1 MKKLIALLL
10 TVLAMAFCLT
20 GCKDKVDTVAYEN
33 GVVKSGNGT
42 FAVEKGDYLYF
53 VNGVASNFTDN
64 KMGDVEKGALY
75 RVKLTE
81 MGTKNANVERVIP
94 KLATTGSATNGVFI
108 YGDNVY
114 YASPYDEKD
123 KTGTVR
129 SDYVDFRSFNLK
141 DGNSERISYEKN
153 SVIKYQFLQNG
164 NKVYL
169 AYEYSETVDGAEKKK
184 LKVLDASNGDSVYSV
199 DGYTGLFF
207 ADDNQGKIFFAKNAY
222 SEDLEADESFIEIY
236 CYVAGNSSADMVFS
250 GCGKNALG
258 RDNRNSDDYKA
269 KILDYT
275 DLSGATLT
283 IVKNTG
289 KFLIFKLASLDS
301 NSTTCY
307 FGLDLSKE
315 VKKEN
320 LVNMGSSNTYID
332 TALTSTAVVADLNSI
347 YYIENSTY
355 LKGLVKFDYSK
366 VGEVTRG
373 RTLLT
378 GKANGANLAFM
389 DGNFIY
395 VSGTDGIYYRV
406 DVTQGENADY
416 RQINAIASK
425 GLTEWFVPRVVG
437 DKFITVYGDSIFQN
451 YLYAIDLKDFADEDK
466 YGEYIS
472 GLATLDREK
481 VTALSET
488 IVGKM
493 TGSDKDAFNASLDA
507 TYPEEIDEE

>member
-20 GCKDKVDTVAYEN
+20 GCKDKVDTVPYEN

-64 KMGDVEKGALY
+64 KMGSVEKGALY

-81 MGTKNANVERVIP
+81 MGNKNANVELVIP
-94 KLATTGSATNGVFI
+94 KLMTTGSATNGVFI
-108 YGDNVY
+108 YGDNVF

-141 DGNSERISYEKN
+141 DASSERITYEKN
-153 SVIKYQFLQNG
+153 SVSKYQFLTNG

-169 AYEYSETVDGAEKKK
+169 AYEYSETVDSVETKK
-184 LKVLDASNGDSVYSV
+184 LKVVDASNGDSVYSV
-199 DGYTGLFF
+199 DGYSTLFF
-207 ADDNQGKIFFAKNAY
+207 ADDNQGKIFFAKTAY
-222 SEDLEADESFIEIY
+222 SDDLEAAESFSEIY
-236 CYVAGNSSADMVFS
+236 CYTAGNTSADMVFS

-258 RDNRNSDDYKA
+258 RDDRDTDDYKA

-289 KFLIFKLASLDS
+289 KFLIFKLASVDA

-307 FGLDLSKE
+307 FGLDLTKE
-315 VKKEN
+315 IKKEN

-332 TALTSTAVVADLNSI
+332 TALTSTAVVVDLNNI
-347 YYIENSTY
+347 YYVENSTY

-366 VGEVTRG
+366 INEVTRG

-378 GKANGANLAFM
+378 GKANGANIAFM
-389 DGNFIY
+389 EGNNIY
-395 VSGTDGIYYRV
+395 LCGTDGIYFRV

-416 RQINAIASK
+416 RQVNAMAAK
-425 GLTEWFVPRVVG
+425 GITEWFVPRVVG
-437 DKFITVYGDSIFQN
+437 NTFITVYSDSIFQN
-451 YLYAIDLKDFADEDK
+451 YLYAVDLTNFDDVDAYE
-466 YGEYIS
+466 EYIS

-488 IVGKM
+488 IIGKM
-493 TGSDKDAFNASLDA
+493 TGSDTDAFNAALD
-507 TYPEEIDEE
+507 TNYPEEEDEE